1 MNQESC
7 ARDLIFKTGVN
18 FYDDYITNRKR
29 SGNHFSFIT
38 TKAKSRQA
46 TRNGNQIYQNG
57 KECEI
62 FTRRYLRF
70 HEGKQISKTA
80 RSLNKNRG
88 PRIRTPLKEINMIST
103 NINEELQKYLDVLK
117 SINPN
122 IKQYRDGYMATCPNT
137 DAHNWKREKR
147 PPTTN
152 FQITIQKTNEEN
164 REKFGDEMVVYRCH
178 AHGKETCTNDVL
190 AKIFK
195 QHGIQVP
202 KLSKK
207 GLTPDVFPVGDD
219 SYLNVNRISERPH
232 YKFKGLSG
240 DTYVILTE
248 LKDKKTNEVKLLPLS
263 YSRFANEH
271 KDLNGKGGW
280 VESYLWEDGRPL
292 YDMDKFGTTKKNKC
306 MLVFEAH
313 NVKEAEA
320 LFPDYFITTYMG
332 GAKAWDKSCIE
343 MLIRFNEVVCF
354 PKNST
359 ECKKVFKDIALY
371 LKDRNIKARLVNLT
385 SEFPLNWNFE
395 KPTPIDVDFNEL
407 IESAIIPKRREKND
421 YSNLQEDVVHNRW
434 SHLEDSRRYHYDHFK
449 KKIAHNDNINLWYE
463 NDITTQRDRRLT
475 PIKYMHREGCDRAQG
490 LAFRPTD
497 EVVIYDEKGNKYI
510 NSYIPF
516 KHKEFSE
523 EELDNIDLSPFF
535 VQLDVL
541 CNYDKEI
548 KDFFLDVIAFTIQK
562 PVENLKFAVLV
573 VSIETGTGKT
583 NVWKCIERMHG
594 GTDYSMWVDPQQLT
608 SKLGKSWMKES
619 INVFCNEIAIEGTR
633 SQKNAQIDI
642 LKSLITE
649 DTHTIEPKGV
659 DPYQIKNNFN
669 CFFSSNRDVQDMVES
684 ESNRRYFVVNCP
696 FSENEIVN
704 MHPTLFDDMIKFIN
718 DKDKIAR
725 LYHYFKHEHK
735 ISKGFRPWKPM
746 ITEAKRTMVRAI
758 RSQLFKNLDEI
769 RVNRFG
775 PFKKDFANT
784 RSVYE
789 YCIRQDQESSTK
801 LYKDINE
808 QKINEYFLTIG
819 KRYKKGEPV
828 NLDGTRKR
836 GWFIHRNITEWESQS
851 TTNARL
857 HMEGKFD
864 IPNFKNKQEE
874 LPLNA
879 PTGANLNE
887 KNERVVNER

>member
-1 MNQESC
+1 VNVFTSC
-7 ARDLIFKTGVN
+7 IGDGLTLKTGGS
-18 FYDDYITNRKR
+18 FYDDNITNRKR

-38 TKAKSRQA
+38 TKAKSGP
-46 TRNGNQIYQNG
+46 TTWPRNKLYQVG
-57 KECEI
+57 KIREVQS
-62 FTRRYLRF
+62 RRYLRI
-70 HEGKQISKTA
+70 HGTKQVSKTA
-80 RSLNKNRG
+80 RSLNKKRG
-88 PRIRTPLKEINMIST
+88 PRIRTPRKEINMINT

-137 DAHNWKREKR
+137 DAHNWKRNKTT
-147 PPTTN
+147 PTNN

-178 AHGKETCTNDVL
+178 AHGNDTCTNDVL

-202 KLSKK
+202 KHSK
-207 GLTPDVFPVGDD
+207 GLTPDVFPPGDD
-219 SYLNVNRISERPH
+219 TYLNVNRISERPH
-232 YKFKGLSG
+232 YKFKGLEG
-240 DTYVILTE
+240 ETNLLLTE
-248 LKDKKTNEVKLLPLS
+248 MKDKKTGKVKLLPLS
-263 YSRFANEH
+263 YSKFATEH
-271 KDLNGKGGW
+271 KDLHGKGGW
-280 VESYLWEDGRPL
+280 VEAFGWTEGIPL
-292 YDMDKFGTTKKNKC
+292 MDMDKFGTTKKNKC
-306 MLVFEAH
+306 ILVFEAH

-320 LFPDYFITTYMG
+320 LFPDYFITTYAG
-332 GAKAWDKSCIE
+332 GASTWERSCVE
-343 MLIRFNEVVCF
+343 LLMRFNEVILF
-354 PKNST
+354 PQNSLA
-359 ECKKVFKDIALY
+359 CKKAFKELALY
-371 LKDRNIKARLVNLT
+371 LNDKKLKTKLVNLT
-385 SEFPLNWNFE
+385 SDFPLDWNFE
-395 KPTPIDVDFNEL
+395 HQIPNDVNVHEL
-407 IESAIIPKRREKND
+407 IENAIIPKRREKND

-434 SHLEDSRRYHYDHFK
+434 SHLEDSRKYHYDHFK

-463 NDITTQRDRRLT
+463 NDITTRRDRRLT
-475 PIKYMHREGCDRAQG
+475 PIKYMHRQGCDRAQG

-510 NSYIPF
+510 NSYLPF

-523 EELDNIDLSPFF
+523 EELDTIDISPFF

-541 CNYDKEI
+541 CNYDKEL

-573 VSIETGTGKT
+573 VSVETGTGKT
-583 NVWKCIERMHG
+583 NIWKCIERMHG
-594 GTDYSMWVDPQQLT
+594 GTDYSMWVAPEQLT
-608 SKLGKSWMKES
+608 SRLGKSWMKES

-669 CFFSSNRDVQDMVES
+669 CFFSSNRDVQEMVES
-684 ESNRRYFVVNCP
+684 ETNRRYLVVNCP
-696 FSENEIVN
+696 FTEREIVQ
-704 MHPTLFDDMIKFIN
+704 MHPTLFDDMIKFVD

-725 LYHYFKHEHK
+725 LYHYFKHEHL
-735 ISKGFRPWKPM
+735 ISKNFKPWKPLT
-746 ITEAKRTMVRAI
+746 TEAKRTMVRAI

-836 GWFIHRNITEWESQS
+836 GWFIHRNISEWENQS

-864 IPNFKNKQEE
+864 IPNFKTKQEE
-874 LPLNA
+874 LPLNN
-879 PTGANLNE
+879 PIDD
-887 KNERVVNER
+887 KKKRVVNEK